1 MRESGRILG
10 IILGEIEAMIKPGMS
25 SWDIDQYAE
34 KRMREFDV
42 RPAFKGY
49 NGFPNCI
56 CANVNE
62 QVVHGIPNKNPLKEG
77 DIITIDCGVIYQG
90 FYSDSAI
97 TVPVGKVAQDI
108 QDFIDTAYRAL
119 DKAIDVIRPGIR
131 TNQISQAI
139 ENTIKKEH
147 YGIIRDLSGHGI
159 GKDLH
164 EDPYILNYK
173 ERSLGPILQVGMVFA
188 IEPIITMGKP
198 ETITLPDAWTIV
210 TRDGSLATQ
219 VEHTVAVTENGAEV
233 LTIRPK

>member
-10 IILGEIEAMIKPGMS
+10 IILAEIEKMVKPGITTLE
-25 SWDIDQYAE
+25 IDQYAE

-42 RPAFKGY
+42 RPAFKGF
-49 NGFPNCI
+49 NGFEYCI

-62 QVVHGIPNKNPLKEG
+62 QVVHGIPNQVALQEG
-77 DIITIDCGVIYQG
+77 DILTVDCGVIFQG

-97 TVPVGKVAQDI
+97 TVPVGKVAPDI
-108 QDFIDTAYRAL
+108 LHFIETGYRAL

-147 YGIIRDLSGHGI
+147 FSIVRDLSGHGI
-159 GKDLH
+159 GKELH

-173 ERSLGPILQVGMVFA
+173 ERHLGPILQPGMVFA
-188 IEPIITMGKP
+188 IEPIITMGKS
-198 ETITLPDAWTIV
+198 ETITLPDGWTIV
-210 TRDGSLATQ
+210 TRDKSLATQ
-219 VEHTVAVTENGAEV
+219 VEHTVAVTENGAEI